1 MVLTELID
9 KLGIK
14 FQLHPN
20 AYKVSWLQKGH
31 HAMVTQQCLINFK
44 IGGLHDN
51 VLCDVVLID
60 AYNLLLGGYQPDND
74 QVLIPIS

>member
-1 MVLTELID
+1 MVLMEVID

-14 FQLHPN
+14 FQMHLN

-31 HAMVTQQCLINFK
+31 HAMVTQQCLINFN

-51 VLCDVVLID
+51 VLYDVVSMD
-60 AYNLLLGGYQPDND
+60 AYHLLLGGYQSNHD
-74 QVLIPIS
+74 QV

>member
-1 MVLTELID
+1 MVLTEVID

-31 HAMVTQQCLINFK
+31 HAMVTQQCLINFN

-51 VLCDVVLID
+51 VFCDVVSMDSYHILM
-60 AYNLLLGGYQPDND
+60 GGYQLDHN
-74 QVLIPIS
+74 QV